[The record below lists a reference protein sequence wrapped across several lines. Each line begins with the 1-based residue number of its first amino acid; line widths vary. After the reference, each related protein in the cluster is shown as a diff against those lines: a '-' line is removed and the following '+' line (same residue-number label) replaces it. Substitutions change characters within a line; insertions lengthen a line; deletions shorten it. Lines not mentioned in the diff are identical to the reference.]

1 MKRILCCVVLLAG
14 LLIVALPSVSLS
26 QYYWYPYSHNYP
38 TYQYAPVPSPGPP
51 PAYGAM
57 RFYRVPPQQ
66 MIRRWSI
73 QNRMSDQENLL
84 RRQELYEESPLD
96 YMLRTF

>member
-1 MKRILCCVVLLAG
+1 
-14 LLIVALPSVSLS
+14 
-26 QYYWYPYSHNYP
+26 
-38 TYQYAPVPSPGPP
+38 
-51 PAYGAM
+51 M

-73 QNRMSDQENLL
+73 HNRMLDQENLL
-84 RRQELYEESPLD
+84 RRQELYEESPLE